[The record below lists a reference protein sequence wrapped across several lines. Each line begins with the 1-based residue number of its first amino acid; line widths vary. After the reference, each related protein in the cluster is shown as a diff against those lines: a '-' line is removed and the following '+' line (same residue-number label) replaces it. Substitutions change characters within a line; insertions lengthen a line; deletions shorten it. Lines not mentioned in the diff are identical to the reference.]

1 MGIRFIKTAAAVYV
15 SILAAKLL
23 HLDYALSAGLIAVLG
38 IDATLKR
45 SLNTILVRVA
55 ASLSGLLIASVIF
68 LLLGFHLWTIP
79 VFVLIVYPLQARF
92 KLSEGIVLS
101 SVLVFHMVDKQAVTW
116 GNLANEVALLLI
128 GMGMASIVNLL
139 YRPRTD
145 AELEGAK
152 QRVNELFSAIFIH
165 MADHLRDPAT
175 VWDGSELLEAPEAI
189 KEGLEL
195 SRRAAENKLFQS
207 QDQWTPYFEMRRQ
220 HFDSIQRMIDLLA
233 QVFQTLPH
241 GEAVA
246 GLFDSLSEG
255 VKSDYY
261 AGEVEV
267 SLLRLET
274 EFKAMPLPSTRAEFE
289 MRSALLQLCLELKT
303 YLAMSRK
310 GKKIRQQE
318 GESAQPV

>member
-1 MGIRFIKTAAAVYV
+1 
-15 SILAAKLL
+15 
-23 HLDYALSAGLIAVLG
+23 
-38 IDATLKR
+38 
-45 SLNTILVRVA
+45 
-55 ASLSGLLIASVIF
+55 
-68 LLLGFHLWTIP
+68 
-79 VFVLIVYPLQARF
+79 VYPLQARF
-92 KLSEGIVLS
+92 KLSDGIVLS

-128 GMGMASIVNLL
+128 GMGMASVVNLL

-145 AELEGAK
+145 SGLEVAK
-152 QRVNELFSAIFIH
+152 RRVNELFSAIFLH

-175 VWDGSELLEAPEAI
+175 IWDGSELLEAPEAI

-207 QDQWTPYFEMRRQ
+207 ADQWSPYFEMRRQ

-233 QVFQTLPH
+233 QVYQTLPH
-241 GEAVA
+241 GAAVA

-267 SLLRLET
+267 SLLQLEK
-274 EFKAMPLPSTRAEFE
+274 EFKAMPLPATRAEFE

-310 GKKIRQQE
+310 GKKIRQTV
-318 GESAQPV
+318 GETEQPF